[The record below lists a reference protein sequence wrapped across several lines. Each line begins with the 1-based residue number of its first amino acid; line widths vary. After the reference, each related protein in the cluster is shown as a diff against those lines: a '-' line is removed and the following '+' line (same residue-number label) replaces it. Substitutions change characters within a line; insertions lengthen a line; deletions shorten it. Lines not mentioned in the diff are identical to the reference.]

1 MNTKNPSFRTIKA
14 GIELLPHHI
23 SLPRHR
29 HFSAYATVVLA
40 GSFEEAGYSG
50 RIVASA
56 GDVLIHPTL
65 DCHANRMVSAGAK
78 LIRLNWPDATGIG
91 ALYHTDLIDELARL
105 AEKDVEA
112 ATETL
117 ISAVNKKLAPSPHQ
131 KNDWPDQLLGDL
143 TRNSTESIGEWAEQ
157 KGLARETISRG
168 FTLAYGVVP
177 SIFRAEMRARTA
189 WLRVTRTTDSLSRI
203 ATETGFAD
211 QAHMTRWIHRISG
224 IPPAS
229 WRKNHGSWRAVS

>member
-1 MNTKNPSFRTIKA
+1 MNRKNLSFRTITA
-14 GIELLPHHI
+14 GIELHRI

-29 HFSAYATVVLA
+29 HFSGYATVVLA

-65 DCHANRMVSAGAK
+65 DCHADRMVSARAK
-78 LIRLNWPDATGIG
+78 LIGFNWPDATGIG
-91 ALYHTDLIDELARL
+91 GFYHTDLVDELARL

-112 ATETL
+112 ATELL

-143 TRNSTESIGEWAEQ
+143 TRDSTQSIGQWAEQ
-157 KGLARETISRG
+157 KGLARETMSRG

-177 SIFRAEMRARTA
+177 SVFRAEIRARRA